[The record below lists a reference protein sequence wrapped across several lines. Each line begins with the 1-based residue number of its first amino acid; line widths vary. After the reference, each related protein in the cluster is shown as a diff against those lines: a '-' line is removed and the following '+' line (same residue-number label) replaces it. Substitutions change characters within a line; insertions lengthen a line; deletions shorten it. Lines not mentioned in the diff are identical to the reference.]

1 MTQQYLEYLLQVQ
14 GNSSQTYLNYNRYLN
29 FFIATSG
36 VRSVTDVNL
45 KHIDDFIIFCKN
57 NNYKNQTINYMLTAI
72 RCWLKYELRTTKNDK
87 ILSAKLIDNLKFKKT
102 KIEIPT
108 QAILNSVTELT
119 KTLPLR
125 DKVILELFLSTG
137 LRLSELK
144 NIKVSDIDFTDGSI
158 SVLGKGDKLRVV
170 FLSEKM
176 KLLLKEY
183 IKEDQ
188 EVLFPFTV
196 KTIYRII
203 KDIGKKVGHNIH
215 PHKLRHVFATNML
228 ENEAPIQIVQHLL
241 GHSSIQTTEMYSHI
255 RNSSLKKAFEKYHG
269 NN

>member
-188 EVLFPFTV
+188 EVLFP
-196 KTIYRII
+196 
-203 KDIGKKVGHNIH
+203 
-215 PHKLRHVFATNML
+215 L
-228 ENEAPIQIVQHLL
+228 Q
-241 GHSSIQTTEMYSHI
+241 
-255 RNSSLKKAFEKYHG
+255 
-269 NN
+269 